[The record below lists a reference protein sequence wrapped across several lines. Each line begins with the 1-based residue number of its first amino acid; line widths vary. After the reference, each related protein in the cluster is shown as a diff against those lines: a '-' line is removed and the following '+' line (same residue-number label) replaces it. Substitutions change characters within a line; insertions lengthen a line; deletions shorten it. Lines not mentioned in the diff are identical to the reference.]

1 MKQPY
6 FLLVLL
12 ASTLTASLWADRA
25 EQPNIILILTDDQ
38 GYGDVQAHGHPYLQT
53 PHLNQLREE
62 SVRFDNFYV
71 SPSCSPTRA
80 ALMTG
85 MHEFRSGVTHTLPP
99 RQNVHPEAVFI
110 SELLKGAGYRNGFI
124 GKWHMGHGPGY
135 EPVDRGFDWVSTNQK
150 GPRKHFNPTMIRNG
164 RRELVEGF
172 REDIYFDD
180 AMTFIEESVRSK
192 GSGQGEQPF
201 FLYLNTYSPH
211 TPLAAPEKFIKPFRD
226 AGLNDTH
233 ATYLGMIENIDY
245 NMGRLMA
252 YLSENDLDE
261 NTIVIF
267 MNDNGVTEGLDVYN
281 AEMRGCKATVWE
293 GGSRAMSFWRWPDQ
307 WSPQTRPE
315 LTAHLDLLPTLC
327 DLASIEIPSQLK
339 TELDGYS
346 MLPLLEGDDGW
357 EHGDRYLFHHVARW
371 PSGLAADHKYAMAG
385 VRQGDYLLIRS
396 DDCGTEACEEHQ
408 SQCTT
413 LRMVRYNNLQTT
425 TYAKGSAQYHWGVT
439 PKNEWALYD
448 VKADPSCQNNLTVS
462 ELERVRQMAAAYNA
476 WWNAVFPVMMARGGD
491 EGDPDV
497 SRRHSERV
505 KSWKGPTTDNRDARD
520 DGE

>member
-1 MKQPY
+1 MIKPHLLIP
-6 FLLVLL
+6 FLFFSL
-12 ASTLTASLWADRA
+12 AASLWAERA
-25 EQPNIILILTDDQ
+25 DKPNIILILTDDQ

-53 PHLNQLREE
+53 PHLNRLREE

-71 SPSCSPTRA
+71 SASCSPTRA

-99 RQNVHPEAVFI
+99 RQGVYPEATLVP
-110 SELLKGAGYRNGFI
+110 ELLKEADYRTGFI
-124 GKWHMGHGPGY
+124 GKWHMGDGAGY
-135 EPVDRGFDWVSTNQK
+135 DPADRGFDWVSTNQL

-164 RRELVEGF
+164 KREVVEGY

-180 AMTFIEESVRSK
+180 AMTFIEESVRSS

-211 TPLAAPEKFIKPFRD
+211 TPLAAPEKFIKPFRE

-233 ATYLGMIENIDY
+233 ATYLAMIENIDY
-245 NMGRLMA
+245 NLGRLMA

-261 NTIVIF
+261 DTIVIF

-281 AEMRGCKATVWE
+281 AAMRGCKATVWE

-307 WSPQTRPE
+307 WSPQTRTE
-315 LTAHLDLLPTLC
+315 LTAHLDVLPTLC
-327 DLASIEIPSQLK
+327 ELAGVAIPEGLAA
-339 TELDGYS
+339 ELEGYS
-346 MLPLLEGDDGW
+346 LLPLLQGDTGGW
-357 EHGDRYLFHHVARW
+357 AHGDRYLFHHVARW
-371 PSGLAADHKYAMAG
+371 PSGLAAEHKYAMAG
-385 VRQGDYLLIRS
+385 VRQGGYLLIRS
-396 DDCGTEACEEHQ
+396 DDCGTEACEAYQ

-413 LRMVRYNNLQTT
+413 LRMVRYNELQTT

-439 PKNEWALYD
+439 PKNRWALYN
-448 VKADPSCQNNLTVS
+448 VKDDPGCIQNLADFESN
-462 ELERVRQMAAAYNA
+462 RVRKMAAVYDA
-476 WWNAVFPVMMARGGD
+476 WWDETFPVMMARGGD

-497 SRRHSERV
+497 GRRASEQS
-505 KSWKGPTTDNRDARD
+505 KAWKGPTTDKKQ
-520 DGE
+520 